1 MPVDEAAEHIT
12 TPERCRPLNAA
23 PQAGKRST
31 RGRLQRYPG
40 VLPHPL
46 LGIQK
51 HLTKPRPL
59 GEVRRDPLDGGNR
72 SRCAQLSEGC
82 QLLKSVS
89 VPSPVL
95 GVGGSL
101 IEVALGPS
109 HESSLLAWR
118 EQLPGCY
125 RRDWL
130 RTETKGTAALIWD
143 GLVGAGRMRA
153 S

>member
-23 PQAGKRST
+23 PQAGERST

-51 HLTKPRPL
+51 HLPKPRPL

-82 QLLKSVS
+82 QLLIA
-89 VPSPVL
+89 PSAQAFPGVDSMSLEGLMDRVFL
-95 GVGGSL
+95 GWELLHEPHV
-101 IEVALGPS
+101 EV
-109 HESSLLAWR
+109 W
-118 EQLPGCY
+118 
-125 RRDWL
+125 
-130 RTETKGTAALIWD
+130 
-143 GLVGAGRMRA
+143 
-153 S
+153 

>member
-31 RGRLQRYPG
+31 RGGLQRYPG

-118 EQLPGCY
+118 EQLPAGKPSQVIFGCFT
-125 RRDWL
+125 D
-130 RTETKGTAALIWD
+130 D
-143 GLVGAGRMRA
+143 V
-153 S
+153 